1 MTQWPTI
8 SGRRRAARLPGA
20 QRQRPRP
27 PRGRCATALVPA
39 SSTGAASYESCHSLP
54 LRRHRRKQFSRRD
67 APDPVDWLGRFRQN
81 PLIVSIIGIAHVVG
95 LRRVA
100 TTFTRLSSSLNVVDL
115 DDTLDDTLDERDYP
129 DGSELLDDGFGFYVA
144 ITPPTS
150 RAGSIDASFCPP

>member
-1 MTQWPTI
+1 MHRL
-8 SGRRRAARLPGA
+8 GAACDSQPELDRLDSFES
-20 QRQRPRP
+20 
-27 PRGRCATALVPA
+27 CSSMA
-39 SSTGAASYESCHSLP
+39 SSCGSESRSSLALAGGSDESCHSLP